1 MHEPRKPQPSVIIRS
16 GSWCFAWAYVDFVLC
31 QEMWMRES
39 LFSETDGIYNVLF
52 QICNKT
58 IGGTFKKV
66 LQVLWWSAGESAE
79 AGWRAIC
86 GSFEYPEP
94 SLFGNCSCAS
104 IWGIVGEVQMVAGA
118 ARGLSVSNGKCPI
131 LSKFSAGSGVSV
143 STASQQD
150 TLSMQDQHHLY
161 N

>member
-1 MHEPRKPQPSVIIRS
+1 
-16 GSWCFAWAYVDFVLC
+16 
-31 QEMWMRES
+31 
-39 LFSETDGIYNVLF
+39 
-52 QICNKT
+52 
-58 IGGTFKKV
+58 
-66 LQVLWWSAGESAE
+66 
-79 AGWRAIC
+79 
-86 GSFEYPEP
+86 
-94 SLFGNCSCAS
+94 
-104 IWGIVGEVQMVAGA
+104 VGEVQMVAGA